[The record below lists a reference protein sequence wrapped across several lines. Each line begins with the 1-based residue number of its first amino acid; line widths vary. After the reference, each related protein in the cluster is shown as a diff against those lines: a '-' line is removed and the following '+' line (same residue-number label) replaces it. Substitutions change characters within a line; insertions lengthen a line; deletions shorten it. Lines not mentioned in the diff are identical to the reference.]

1 MGVVVTRSL
10 PSLILAA
17 ALVLSPA
24 ILSPVAYASTC
35 KPEIRRNNIIA
46 NALFTTLFRSIN
58 GELRSWH
65 DLGESL
71 GYGASAGYLFYKSRE
86 MIGEGKENL
95 GVATAY
101 LASSMTEN
109 TTLGE
114 HPLSHLRYGVGPLEL
129 RWTTPLARGDHQRF
143 NIGIN
148 VIDAASLVTTVIS
161 GKAEDFTI
169 RNGVV
174 TGTDRGL
181 IDEPYDGYTIN
192 RSIIMREQAQRDD
205 GLWRH
210 ELIHT
215 TQYLQFS
222 SFGSLGYNPFNFDSL
237 RTATLRS
244 EVGMQVRI
252 EWFNALINQLDQN
265 RDYED
270 QWMEIEAARLA
281 QNTSPLHDPNDNSCS
296 TQVGFQFQF

>member
-1 MGVVVTRSL
+1 MRIVMSRSL
-10 PSLILAA
+10 LIG
-17 ALVLSPA
+17 ALISGLTFTP
-24 ILSPVAYASTC
+24 IGQASTC

-58 GELRSWH
+58 GELHSWR

-86 MIGEGKENL
+86 MIGEGRENL

-114 HPLSHLRYGVGPLEL
+114 HPLSHLRFGIGPLDL
-129 RWTTPLARGDHQRF
+129 RWATPLARGEHNQLD
-143 NIGIN
+143 IGIN
-148 VIDAASLVTTVIS
+148 AIDAISLAATTIS
-161 GKAEDFTI
+161 GEADDFKI

-174 TGTDRGL
+174 TATDRGL
-181 IDEPYDGYTIN
+181 IEAPYDGYTIN
-192 RSIIMREQAQRDD
+192 RTVVIREQAQHDD

-222 SFGSLGYNPFNFDSL
+222 SFGSLGYNPFDLDRFRNNNLGDG
-237 RTATLRS
+237 
-244 EVGMQVRI
+244 VGMQVRI
-252 EWFNALINQLDQN
+252 EWFNTLINKLDQN
-265 RDYED
+265 RAYED

-281 QNTSPLHDPNDNSCS
+281 QDTSPLHDPNDNSCS
-296 TQVGFQFQF
+296 SQVGFQFQF